1 MPKVHTLYKS
11 LIAIP
16 IIASTMIPS
25 TTMDKSAIGG
35 VVHAQTQTFST
46 QTETNKLPLGSP
58 DLQETRK
65 TVEVAPGVT
74 QTDIKRGTRSD
85 SDVYTVDVKF
95 VKTHDEAEKLSGKL
109 TSQGYHPRIETIS
122 NRPADDN
129 EQGPLGYLVRVG
141 SYTTEDNAK
150 AMQQKLEADGYTG
163 LKTVY
168 TGEDGKSTTG
178 PWNVNILEVD
188 PDQYKG
194 HLSPALSNDVVTGK
208 ETVTSLGQRHHA
220 IAGINGGYFVMADS
234 DGTPGDLAGISMIG
248 GELISEAV
256 NNRSSLIIPSS
267 SGQDASISSISS
279 KQTAVSSDGISREV
293 DGLNRKPGQIRGCGG
308 VGGDAPTELP
318 KHDFT
323 CTDGSELIQYTS
335 SYGETADSGVGA
347 EAVLDAA
354 GKVVQVRYSR
364 GGTIPKEGS
373 VLAGTGEA
381 ASWLQKHAKAGMKIS
396 VNKNINEDGQP
407 LKVEDSTELINGG
420 PRLLKGGEVSL
431 NPVEEGF
438 HMKDN
443 PEFYYRFGERRN
455 PRTLAGIKP
464 NGNLLFV
471 TIDGHEPGWSV
482 GANFNESAAVI
493 KSLGAKDALN
503 LDGGGSTTMTVG
515 NKLKNRPSDPT
526 GERPIGDAILLLP

>member
-1 MPKVHTLYKS
+1 MPKFKS

-16 IIASTMIPS
+16 IIAATLIPS
-25 TTMDKSAIGG
+25 TAMDKSAIGG
-35 VVHAQTQTFST
+35 VVHAQTQTLST
-46 QTETNKLPLGSP
+46 KTETNKLPLGSP
-58 DLQETRK
+58 DLKETRK

-74 QTDIKRGTRSD
+74 QTNIKRGTASD
-85 SDVYTVDVKF
+85 SDVYTIDVKF
-95 VKTHDEAEKLSGKL
+95 LKTHDEAEKLSSKL

-122 NRPADDN
+122 NRPADDT
-129 EQGPLGYLVRVG
+129 EKGPLGYLVRVG
-141 SYTTEDNAK
+141 SYTKEDTAK
-150 AMQQKLEADGYTG
+150 TMQQKLETDGYTG

-178 PWNVNILEVD
+178 PWNVNILEID

-248 GELISEAV
+248 GKLISEAV
-256 NNRSSLIIPSS
+256 NNRSSLIFPSS
-267 SGQDASISSISS
+267 SGQNAAISSVTSE
-279 KQTAVSSDGISREV
+279 QTAASSDGTSREI

-308 VGGDAPTELP
+308 VGGDTPTELP

-323 CTDGSELIQYTS
+323 CTDESELIQYTS
-335 SYGETADSGVGA
+335 LYGESSDSGEGA
-347 EAVLDAA
+347 EAVLDAS
-354 GKVVQVRYSR
+354 GKVIQSRGSR

-381 ASWLQKHAKAGMKIS
+381 AAWLHKHAKVGMKIS
-396 VNKNINEDGQP
+396 VKKNITADGKR
-407 LKVEDSTELINGG
+407 LNFKDSTELINGG
-420 PRLLKGGEVSL
+420 PRLLKGGEIRL

-482 GANFNESAAVI
+482 GANFNESAVVM

-515 NKLKNRPSDPT
+515 NELKNRPSDPT
-526 GERPIGDAILLLP
+526 GERPIGDAILLLPK